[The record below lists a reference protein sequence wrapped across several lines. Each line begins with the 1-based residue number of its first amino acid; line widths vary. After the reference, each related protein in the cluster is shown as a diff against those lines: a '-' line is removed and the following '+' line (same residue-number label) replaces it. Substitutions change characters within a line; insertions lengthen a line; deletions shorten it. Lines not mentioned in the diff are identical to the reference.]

1 MESLQNYIM
10 EALGGEDKQAIRE
23 TKNKIKEYLKK
34 YYIGASYMKISKTPD
49 TDGKFIV
56 DATYIET
63 KTLTDISTLTNELF
77 KFGSCKS
84 MEVVNVR
91 DLVSLEGA
99 PQEVEGDCK
108 ICICPNLKS
117 LKGSP
122 KNIKGNFECTHT
134 GIISLEDGPTEVGG
148 DYKVNDNDDLKTLKG
163 APKKVYGD
171 FDCSRWKNSF
181 TEKDVQS
188 ICKVEGVILVDH
200 ETQVRRGG
208 QGRGGVG
215 IV

>member
-1 MESLQNYIM
+1 MESLQSYII
-10 EALGGEDKQAIRE
+10 EAMGGEDKQVIKE

-49 TDGKFIV
+49 NDGKFIV
-56 DATYIET
+56 NATRVET
-63 KTLTDISTLTNELF
+63 KTLTDISSLTNGLF
-77 KFGSCKS
+77 KFGPCKS
-84 MEVVNVR
+84 MEIVNVR

-117 LKGSP
+117 LKGCP
-122 KNIKGNFECTHT
+122 QNVKGNFECSNT
-134 GIISLEDGPTEVGG
+134 GIISLEDGPTEVAGH
-148 DYKVNDNDDLKTLKG
+148 YKVNDNNDLKTLNG
-163 APKKVYGD
+163 APKKVYGH
-171 FDCSRWKNSF
+171 FDCRRGNPF
-181 TEKDVQS
+181 TEKDVKS
-188 ICKVEGVILVDH
+188 VCKVEGDILVDY

>member
-1 MESLQNYIM
+1 MESLQNYII
-10 EALGGEDKQAIRE
+10 EAMGGEDKQAIRE

-34 YYIGASYMKISKTPD
+34 YYTGASYMKISKNPD
-49 TDGKFIV
+49 DDGKFIV
-56 DATYIET
+56 NATYIET
-63 KTLTDISTLTNELF
+63 KTLTDISALTNELF
-77 KFGSCKS
+77 KFGPCKS
-84 MEVVNVR
+84 MEIVNVR

-117 LKGSP
+117 LEGGP
-122 KNIKGNFECTHT
+122 TEVGNFECSNT
-134 GIISLEDGPTEVGG
+134 GIISLEGGPTEVGG

-163 APKKVYGD
+163 APKKVYGN
-171 FDCSRWKNSF
+171 FDCCRWENPF

-188 ICKVEGVILVDH
+188 VCKVEGDILVDH

>member
-1 MESLQNYIM
+1 MESLQNYII
-10 EALGGEDKQAIRE
+10 EAMGSEDKQAIRE

-56 DATYIET
+56 TTAYIET
-63 KTLTDISTLTNELF
+63 KTLTDISSLTNGLF
-77 KFGSCKS
+77 KFGPC
-84 MEVVNVR
+84 ETLEIVNVR
-91 DLVSLEGA
+91 KLTSLEGA
-99 PQEVEGDCK
+99 PQEVERDCK
-108 ICICPNLKS
+108 IRICPDLKS
-117 LKGSP
+117 LEGGP
-122 KNIKGNFECTHT
+122 KNIKGSFECSNT
-134 GIISLEDGPTEVGG
+134 GIISLEGGPTEVEG
-148 DYKVNDNDDLKTLKG
+148 DYEVNDNNDLKTLKG

-171 FDCSRWKNSF
+171 FNCRRWENPF

-188 ICKVEGVILVDH
+188 VCKVEGAILVDH